1 MASGNSNAKSSL
13 LLPFHCMPCSTCLHS
28 DPGTLYLHLCRPFR
42 GLIKDMTRCYNLYRS
57 DFSAA
62 ISLQVIASLILIYF
76 ANITQAFTFG
86 AVLSDHTNSTL
97 VRERRVWFRYC
108 SLVWLSFET
117 VDPHISELALFIQ
130 TDRLSNF

>member
-1 MASGNSNAKSSL
+1 MEVTHYINCGIFAPIHIGCDSASYNYS
-13 LLPFHCMPCSTCLHS
+13 
-28 DPGTLYLHLCRPFR
+28 HLCRPFH

-62 ISLQVIASLILIYF
+62 LSLQVIASLILIYF

-97 VRERRVWFRYC
+97 VRGKGCGFRGLGC
-108 SLVWLSFET
+108 VFLQQSVGGDHRACVMLS
-117 VDPHISELALFIQ
+117 DL
-130 TDRLSNF
+130 

>member
-1 MASGNSNAKSSL
+1 M
-13 LLPFHCMPCSTCLHS
+13 HH
-28 DPGTLYLHLCRPFR
+28 CRPFQ

-86 AVLSDHTNSTL
+86 ALLYDYTNKTL
-97 VRERRVWFRYC
+97 VCVCACVVRPP
-108 SLVWLSFET
+108 L
-117 VDPHISELALFIQ
+117 
-130 TDRLSNF
+130 